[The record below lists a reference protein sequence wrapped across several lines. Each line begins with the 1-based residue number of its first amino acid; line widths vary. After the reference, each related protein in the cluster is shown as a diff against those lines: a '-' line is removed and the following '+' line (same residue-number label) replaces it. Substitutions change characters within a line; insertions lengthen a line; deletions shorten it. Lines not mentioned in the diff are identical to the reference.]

1 MNPSNGKFM
10 KSQKMGI
17 KKING
22 FMKAMVEK
30 ISDANGEKYTYH
42 SNRKTLITT
51 LLGNNIERSDIGQLS
66 GHRNVQSRA
75 LIRRAV
81 KRAGPSKKV

>member
-1 MNPSNGKFM
+1 
-10 KSQKMGI
+10 MGI

-22 FMKAMVEK
+22 LMKAMVEK
-30 ISDANGEKYTYH
+30 ISDANGEKYTNH

-66 GHRNVQSRA
+66 GHRKVQSLDSYA
-75 LIRRAV
+75 ST
-81 KRAGPSKKV
+81 PH

>member
-1 MNPSNGKFM
+1 MCLADSPFWLAINYNPSNGKFL
-10 KSQKMGI
+10 KSQKMES

-30 ISDANGEKYTYH
+30 ISDANGEKYTNH

-51 LLGNNIERSDIGQLS
+51 MLGNNIERSDIGQLS
-66 GHRNVQSRA
+66 GP
-75 LIRRAV
+75 
-81 KRAGPSKKV
+81 KP